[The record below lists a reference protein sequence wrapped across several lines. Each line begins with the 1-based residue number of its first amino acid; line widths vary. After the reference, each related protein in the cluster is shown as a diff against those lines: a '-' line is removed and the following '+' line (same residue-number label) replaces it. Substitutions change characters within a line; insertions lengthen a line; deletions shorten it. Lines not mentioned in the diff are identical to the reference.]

1 MPYNT
6 RRKSLSLPSLGITLP
21 HGSRAANRSPP
32 AMTSPETHATEQPQ
46 NMPPAK
52 KVKRSHTSSASPS
65 PTSPSRVA
73 TANFEAEAT
82 KSSARIAN
90 TPPPSPGDVGAHKID
105 TQGIDDEIVVA
116 VIEQLEKTGNKPHL
130 LKELAA
136 VLCTQLPIVERYV
149 PATNPRHL
157 RTRSQLSTC
166 DAHALNGKIPVAN
179 TLRSSANQSAII
191 SSRLTTY
198 LRRPW
203 SALAPCPVGKQLIG
217 THPKRIYFYLTTCPH
232 QDFPDPDAVN
242 AAQAQ
247 QRQQASRIISP
258 SLSSKA
264 GSAAGD
270 DDEQAERQLRAREQ
284 LSPSP
289 ELELDLSMH
298 DDTLD
303 SDPLTG
309 DNDTSFDMDADP
321 DVNSLNRTY
330 SGRGSLSRDGTHPP
344 TGENMAHNRRAVS
357 PPLEGD
363 EREFTRTASE
373 LQVQM
378 ARKRAEEKE
387 ERERRASRELS
398 LASGSASAN
407 SNGPSTPTSA
417 NGSPDSDDID
427 VKMESGSNPDVDDET
442 SFITVEESEEVCAL
456 RNHEA
461 AAALFGN
468 GLEMGMLSIANSH
481 AIAPKMQ
488 FASSPLVKPTM
499 HVNVP
504 AVTRDDKD
512 KNVKWTEMMD
522 LQSPET
528 VELDELDDLMESF

>member
-1 MPYNT
+1 
-6 RRKSLSLPSLGITLP
+6 
-21 HGSRAANRSPP
+21 
-32 AMTSPETHATEQPQ
+32 
-46 NMPPAK
+46 MPPAK
-52 KVKRSHTSSASPS
+52 KVKRSHTSASPS
-65 PTSPSRVA
+65 PTSPSRNA
-73 TANFEAEAT
+73 TAIFESDAA

-90 TPPPSPGDVGAHKID
+90 TPPPSPGDVGTHKID

-149 PATNPRHL
+149 PPPTSRRL
-157 RTRSQLSTC
+157 RTRSQLLAC
-166 DAHALNGKIPVAN
+166 DAHALNNGSLVAN
-179 TLRSSANQSAII
+179 NLRSSANQSAII

-203 SALAPCPVGKQLIG
+203 SALSPCPVGKQLIG

-232 QDFPDPDAVN
+232 QEFPDPDAVN

-247 QRQQASRIISP
+247 QRQQAARIISP

-270 DDEQAERQLRAREQ
+270 DEEQAERQLRAREQ

-289 ELELDLSMH
+289 ELDLDLSMH
-298 DDTLD
+298 DDGLD
-303 SDPLTG
+303 SDPLG
-309 DNDTSFDMDADP
+309 ADNDTSFDMDADP

-344 TGENMAHNRRAVS
+344 TGENMSHNRRAVS

-363 EREFTRTASE
+363 EREFTQTASE
-373 LQVQM
+373 LQLQM
-378 ARKRAEEKE
+378 VRKRAEEKE

-398 LASGSASAN
+398 LASGTASAN
-407 SNGPSTPTSA
+407 SNGPATPSSA
-417 NGSPDSDDID
+417 NGSPDSDDVD
-427 VKMESGSNPDVDDET
+427 VKMESASNPDIAIDEEDR
-442 SFITVEESEEVCAL
+442 FIAIEESEEVCAL

-468 GLEMGMLSIANSH
+468 SVDIGMLTLANPHASIS
-481 AIAPKMQ
+481 KMH

-499 HVNVP
+499 HLNVP
-504 AVTRDDKD
+504 APSKDEKD
-512 KNVKWTEMMD
+512 KSVKWTEMMD

-528 VELDELDDLMESF
+528 VELDELDDLLESF